1 MGAIKDAMVYRAN
14 RYAALMLAASTAL
27 AGKPVCAQ
35 STNSQVRAD
44 IVASL
49 SLVRTADLNFGNIS
63 PSALPGLVTVS
74 PAGVRTATGG
84 SVLAGGTV
92 SAAEFAGLGR
102 RNQHVTIS
110 FGSPVITL
118 MRTGGT
124 QTMLVTGFTHGASSA
139 TGLAAAG
146 PWRRISDPTGIFTI
160 PVGATLAVGSNQ
172 AAGVYRGSFNVTVNY
187 Q

>member
-1 MGAIKDAMVYRAN
+1 MGYRAN
-14 RYAALMLAASTAL
+14 RFAALSLATCAAL
-27 AGKPVCAQ
+27 VSHPTCAQ
-35 STNSQVRAD
+35 STNSQVHAD
-44 IVASL
+44 IVTSL

-63 PSALPGLVTVS
+63 PSVLPGLVTVS

-84 SVLAGGTV
+84 SVLTGGTV
-92 SAAEFAGLGR
+92 SAAEFAGRGR

-110 FGSPVITL
+110 FGAPTITL
-118 MRTGGT
+118 TRMGGT
-124 QTMLVTGFTHGASSA
+124 QTMLVTGFIHGASAA
-139 TGLAAAG
+139 TGLTAAG